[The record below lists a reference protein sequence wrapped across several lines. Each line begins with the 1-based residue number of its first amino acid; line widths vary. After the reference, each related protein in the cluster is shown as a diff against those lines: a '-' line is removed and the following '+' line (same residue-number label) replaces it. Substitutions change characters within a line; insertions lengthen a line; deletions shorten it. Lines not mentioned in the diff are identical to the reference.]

1 MPESV
6 LGYLPHRPPMVLID
20 ELVEAGDDYAVSR
33 LMVKENTPFMTPQ
46 GLPAWAG
53 IELMAQTISL
63 FAGVRG
69 KKHGLPPKVGFLLG
83 TRRYESSCNFFPL
96 HSELIIRATELYFG
110 DTKLGVFECSIE
122 CAVGQA
128 TAKLNV
134 YEPTD
139 LQQILKEQHA

>member
-20 ELVEAGDDYAVSR
+20 ELLEAGDDYAISR
-33 LMVKENTPFMTPQ
+33 LLVKEDTPFITAQ

-53 IELMAQTISL
+53 IELMAQTVSL

-69 KKHGLPPKVGFLLG
+69 KRHGLPPKIGFLLG
-83 TRRYESSCNFFPL
+83 TRRYHSSCCFFPL
-96 HSELIIRATELYFG
+96 HSELIIHAKELYFG
-110 DTKLGVFECSIE
+110 EAKLGVFECQIN
-122 CAVGQA
+122 CAAGQA

-134 YEPTD
+134 YEPDD
-139 LQQILKEQHA
+139 LQHILKEQQA

>member
-6 LGYLPHRPPMVLID
+6 LDYLPHRPPMVLID
-20 ELVEAGDDYAVSR
+20 ELLETGDDYAISR
-33 LMVKENTPFMTPQ
+33 LIVKEDTPFISIH

-63 FAGVRG
+63 FAGIRG
-69 KKHGLPPKVGFLLG
+69 KKLGLAPKIGFLLG
-83 TRRYESSCNFFPL
+83 TRRYHSSCSFFPL

-110 DTKLGVFECSIE
+110 DTKLGVFDCSIE
-122 CAVGQA
+122 CAAGQA

-134 YEPTD
+134 YAPSD
-139 LQQILKEQHA
+139 LKQILKEQQA